1 MKQMRLSMV
10 ITRFISLLITFF
22 MIASFD
28 GIAQTTYSVGSTD
41 DWNNAI
47 SSLQENDIIQLTA
60 NVTMDQDN
68 MPADAC
74 TINGGGYTLTG
85 VTDQSI
91 NEKVFNLK
99 APVTFINT
107 KLSGYRFFANGYTLK
122 FEGDANEF
130 TANLFGGH
138 ATDEVASTNIII
150 EGGSFGW
157 INGGGYNGNVTGEC
171 YLKISG
177 TPTITG
183 NIFGGS
189 NQAGTTVGSTHVEIS
204 GGSLGN
210 INGGGYNGDVIGE
223 CYLKISG
230 TPTITGFVFG
240 GSNQKT
246 ATVGSTR
253 VEISGGTFKNGDLG
267 GSIFAGGW
275 GCTVTGNTSI
285 VATGGTMGYLYGG
298 CSQGSVTG
306 STYVEV
312 DGATLDG
319 GMQDDNI
326 TPNGASIYG
335 GGYGDEDSDGGY
347 DATNGK
353 VGSTRVVV
361 KNVTA
366 GTAGVILYGGGLF
379 AGVGGNT
386 DVTIEGGTFNQ
397 VWGSSYISS
406 SPGTQHQ
413 GAVGGDVNVLVKGGT
428 IGTLG
433 AARDQTSGEAI
444 PVTGTMSLTIE
455 GGTITR
461 QISSGNHPAGNG
473 YKDCTLTIRNL
484 GTSDSP
490 YALPSTYVISD
501 LVLDN
506 STVTYLEPVDMQ
518 TSIYLNAM
526 VVDKD
531 HPMTISGN
539 GSLVGDRIILDN
551 FRTGTLPVDVPLV
564 IGDKQLEG
572 ASLVAYEKS
581 GDGTIA
587 GLSTLPLYKVGDT
600 YRKTEKESGNPDEVK
615 VKTVTITAPSHG
627 KLSVVWKETA
637 DRTLTLDSG
646 DKVPANTEL
655 TLSFTPDAG
664 YQGGTI
670 QANGSPITGTTY
682 EVTDDVEFTVG
693 EVTAIPYAVTVGQLA
708 NGRISATPATDV
720 TIGTKV
726 DLTITPDAGYRLK
739 SGSLKVY
746 KTEDESTAVP
756 VSNNSFDMPAYNV
769 TATAEFEA
777 IPEPPTPP
785 APVYYTVTLP
795 AIEGAATD
803 PAAGSYEV
811 ESWDNFRFYL
821 VLDKAY
827 DKSEPVVTTSRN
839 ETLEPRAS
847 DGAYIVKYVR
857 SDVEIFIDGIVK
869 NPDPVANAEIQSGI
883 KVWTNNHQ
891 LFIRTG
897 KPEEVSV
904 YTFGG
909 QLQKKFRS
917 EVGDRFI
924 SLPSGAYIV
933 LIGDER
939 FKVIL

>member
-28 GIAQTTYSVGSTD
+28 GIAQTTRSVGSTD
-41 DWNNAI
+41 EWNSAVGT
-47 SSLQENDIIQLTA
+47 LQENDIIQLTA
-60 NVTMDQDN
+60 DVTIGN
-68 MPADAC
+68 IPGVAC
-74 TINGGGYTLTG
+74 TITSDNGQQTLTCSSDLEM
-85 VTDQSI
+85 T
-91 NEKVFNLK
+91 
-99 APVTFINT
+99 APLTFTNI
-107 KLSGYRFFANGYTLK
+107 KLDMSCIYANGHALVFDDGVVCTGSYTVTYD
-122 FEGDANEF
+122 DATTATF
-130 TANLFGGH
+130 TGLRNIWGGSK
-138 ATDEVASTNIII
+138 TGSVASTSVTLKSGRFGWVYGGGKEGSVTGEARLELSGSLQMNGNIFGGGDATSAGCGSTHVEIS
-150 EGGSFGW
+150 GGSFGY
-157 INGGGYNGNVTGEC
+157 INGGGYNGDVTGEC

-177 TPTITG
+177 
-183 NIFGGS
+183 
-189 NQAGTTVGSTHVEIS
+189 
-204 GGSLGN
+204 
-210 INGGGYNGDVIGE
+210 D
-223 CYLKISG
+223 
-230 TPTITGFVFG
+230 PTITGFVFG

-246 ATVGSTR
+246 ATVGSTC

-319 GMQDDNI
+319 GMHDDNI

-353 VGSTRVVV
+353 VGSTRVVI

-379 AGVGGNT
+379 AGVDGNT

-406 SPGTQHQ
+406 SPGTQYQ

-664 YQGGTI
+664 Y
-670 QANGSPITGTTY
+670 
-682 EVTDDVEFTVG
+682 
-693 EVTAIPYAVTVGQLA
+693 
-708 NGRISATPATDV
+708 
-720 TIGTKV
+720 
-726 DLTITPDAGYRLK
+726 RLK

-746 KTEDESTAVP
+746 KTEDESTTVP
-756 VSNNSFDMPAYNV
+756 VSNNSFDMPAYDV
-769 TATAEFEA
+769 TVTAEFEA

-827 DKSEPVVTTSRN
+827 DKSKPVVTTNRN